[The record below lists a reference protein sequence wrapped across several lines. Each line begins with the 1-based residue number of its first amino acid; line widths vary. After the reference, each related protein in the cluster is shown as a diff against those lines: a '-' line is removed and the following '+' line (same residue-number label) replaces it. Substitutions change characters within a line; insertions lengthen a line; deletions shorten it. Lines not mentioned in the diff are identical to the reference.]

1 MKKRTFLSSI
11 IAAAVA
17 SFTGVTLASPTKP
30 KPATNTPRLQ
40 KGIVFTL
47 PAKPGFKWFYY
58 ETFGQLRMES
68 LPGWLTEYKAVM
80 DAGGILIEV
89 FTTPHDADDIRFGKV
104 FPDKSILL
112 AGLTSEIV
120 ANPLPWLESNID
132 YHQGFSAYLP
142 TQESDPKR
150 WVTSSLVKWR
160 RLKDAPRHNV
170 SNVDNF
176 AEHVDHWHRLIP
188 QG

>member
-1 MKKRTFLSSI
+1 MKKRTFLASI
-11 IAAAVA
+11 FATAVA
-17 SFTGVTLASPTKP
+17 SFTGVAFTAPVKP
-30 KPATNTPRLQ
+30 KPLSAQDRLR

-47 PAKPGFKWFYY
+47 PAKPGFRWFYY
-58 ETFGQLRMES
+58 ETFGQLRLES
-68 LPGWLTEYKAVM
+68 LSVWLPEYKAAM

-89 FTTPHDADDIRFGKV
+89 FTTPRDADDIRFGKV

-176 AEHVDHWHRLIP
+176 AENVDHWHRLIP